1 MFEKVVVVDCA
12 GHMLGRVASILAK
25 EIMNGQKVVCV
36 RTEELCISGSLFR
49 HKLIYGKFLIH
60 RGNTKP
66 SRGPHHYRSPS
77 RILWRTLRGMM
88 NHFKARGQAAMER
101 LKVFEGCPH
110 PYDRVKKVVI
120 PGALRVLRLR
130 PGRKFCRLGDLS
142 KEVGWQHDDL
152 IKKLEAKRKAKAAAW
167 YTTKLQLK
175 GLRTR
180 AEAAADKALGIVR
193 PSKPGKGAGGKDQ
206 KQDKKD
212 QKPVKPAADKKGG
225 KPAQAPK
232 DDKKKGDA
240 KGAKGGDKKDAK
252 GGDKKGADKKGDK
265 KGDKKDKA

>member
-25 EIMNGQKVVCV
+25 ELMNGQKVVCV

-66 SRGPHHYRSPS
+66 QRGPNHYRSPS
-77 RILWRTLRGMM
+77 RILWRTIRGMM

-101 LKVFEGCPH
+101 LKAFEGCPH
-110 PYDRVKKVVI
+110 PYDKVKKSVI

-130 PGRKFCRLGDLS
+130 PGRKYCRLGDLS
-142 KEVGWQHDDL
+142 QQVGWQHDGL
-152 IKKLEAKRKAKAAAW
+152 IKKLEAKRKTKAAAW

-175 GLRTR
+175 AKRIL
-180 AEAAADKALGIVR
+180 AEAAVDKELGLER
-193 PSKPGKGAGGKDQ
+193 PRKPPRAGKPGAGKEQ
-206 KQDKKD
+206 KSDKKD
-212 QKPVKPAADKKGG
+212 KKAAPADKKGG
-225 KPAQAPK
+225 
-232 DDKKKGDA
+232 G
-240 KGAKGGDKKDAK
+240 
-252 GGDKKGADKKGDK
+252 
-265 KGDKKDKA
+265 